1 MFYSERL
8 YSAPRKLPAMLD
20 AGQSL
25 AAMYQARLKHNSS
38 LSTSA
43 SVTINGPQLTALEC
57 VYSCY
62 LVTVSHFICN
72 AASRTNGMRKTTQA
86 LTTQQIIE
94 DYAGASNSLHTT
106 SHSLAS
112 PNSTR
117 SRSASTVFSEVEVD
131 VELEEGNKFSSES
144 GSRSGSGKF
153 DLLSNYT
160 QQNYKIENTEFGSE
174 SVIEQRDTQNHG
186 NSTETDLHELFESVR
201 SRTSSAF
208 STSFSSVFST
218 SISISKS
225 VDMTTNGNNNAVE
238 GRKINENDD
247 IGLNIENQNQETAS
261 RKLSCEEDNGNL
273 NEYENSPLEL
283 SHTNNNGKGGNEG
296 NEGRGDADTYVH
308 TGMHS
313 NEIRE
318 VLSHREQRGSG
329 EARERRG
336 SGEVRER
343 RGSGEARERRG
354 SGETRE
360 RRGSGEARERRGSGE
375 ARERR
380 GGADDDAL
388 ITALRSLP
396 LDISRIKTNHLPPH
410 TLQHAQ
416 SHTQPHTPYSNNNN
430 NGSSSSSNS
439 SSRNQVHGHG
449 RRVRTSTI
457 SPEDE
462 AVNLAAAKLG
472 LKVIT
477 LTD

>member
-1 MFYSERL
+1 
-8 YSAPRKLPAMLD
+8 MLD

-117 SRSASTVFSEVEVD
+117 SRSASTVFSEVDVD
-131 VELEEGNKFSSES
+131 VEDGNKFSSES

-153 DLLSNYT
+153 DLLSGYML
-160 QQNYKIENTEFGSE
+160 QNCKSENTEFGSE
-174 SVIEQRDTQNHG
+174 SVIEESNAQNHG
-186 NSTETDLHELFESVR
+186 NSTETDLHELFESAR

-218 SISISKS
+218 SISMSRS
-225 VDMTTNGNNNAVE
+225 VDVITNNNNE
-238 GRKINENDD
+238 LEEKKINGNDD
-247 IGLNIENQNQETAS
+247 ISLNIENQNQDTAL
-261 RKLSCEEDNGNL
+261 RKLSCEGENENL
-273 NEYENSPLEL
+273 NKSVNSHSDF
-283 SHTNNNGKGGNEG
+283 SHTDNNGKEENEE
-296 NEGRGDADTYVH
+296 NEGRVGDADTYVH
-308 TGMHS
+308 TDIHS

-318 VLSHREQRGSG
+318 VLSHRERKGSGEARERKGSG

-336 SGEVRER
+336 SWETRER
-343 RGSGEARERRG
+343 RGSGEA
-354 SGETRE
+354 RE

-396 LDISRIKTNHLPPH
+396 LDISRVKTNHLPPH
-410 TLQHAQ
+410 TQQHAQ

-430 NGSSSSSNS
+430 NNGYSSSSNS
-439 SSRNQVHGHG
+439 SSRNQPHGHG

-472 LKVIT
+472 LKVRT

>member
-25 AAMYQARLKHNSS
+25 AAMYQARLKHISS
-38 LSTSA
+38 SSA
-43 SVTINGPQLTALEC
+43 SVSINGPQLTALEC

-72 AASRTNGMRKTTQA
+72 ASRTNGMRKTTQA

-131 VELEEGNKFSSES
+131 VEVEEGNKLSSES

-153 DLLSNYT
+153 DLLSGLT

-174 SVIEQRDTQNHG
+174 SVIEERDCQNHG

-201 SRTSSAF
+201 NRTSSAF

-218 SISISKS
+218 SLSISKS
-225 VDMTTNGNNNAVE
+225 VDTITTNSNE
-238 GRKINENDD
+238 LQEKKINENEY
-247 IGLNIENQNQETAS
+247 ISLNIENQETAL
-261 RKLSCEEDNGNL
+261 RKLSCGEENGDL
-273 NEYENSPLEL
+273 NKSVNSHLDV
-283 SHTNNNGKGGNEG
+283 SHTNNNGKGGNEE
-296 NEGRGDADTYVH
+296 NEGRVGDADPYVH
-308 TGMHS
+308 TDIHS
-313 NEIRE
+313 NDIRE
-318 VLSHREQRGSG
+318 VLSH
-329 EARERRG
+329 
-336 SGEVRER
+336 RER

-354 SGETRE
+354 SGEVRE

-396 LDISRIKTNHLPPH
+396 LDISRVKINHLPPH
-410 TLQHAQ
+410 TQQ
-416 SHTQPHTPYSNNNN
+416 
-430 NGSSSSSNS
+430 
-439 SSRNQVHGHG
+439 
-449 RRVRTSTI
+449 
-457 SPEDE
+457 
-462 AVNLAAAKLG
+462 
-472 LKVIT
+472 
-477 LTD
+477 